1 MLYYYSY
8 YVGKDCQQKN
18 HPSLQKQ
25 SSLRVFARS
34 SRPPR
39 PSRLP
44 RRNQQEQTLGQVQLC
59 TRPIIQDPRFVSIYG
74 VQETNYT
81 LQPQLNDDPYEHIR
95 DKPFFSF
102 ERLVYNDPWFHE
114 DSHEPYNSP
123 PRRGYIVGDDPLES
137 RFMLSY
143 AMYIAAGISL
153 LVVGLYALGDKDLKN
168 SEASLYDTYISSK
181 YVHETLEAKNKRL
194 NELRAKEN
202 ALLRASSGAKKEV
215 SAEKE

>member
-1 MLYYYSY
+1 MLARIVS
-8 YVGKDCQQKN
+8 KRITLLCKN
-18 HPSLQKQ
+18 RAAFG
-25 SSLRVFARS
+25 SSHDHHDHHDHHDYHVEINKNKPWVKFNS
-34 SRPPR
+34 
-39 PSRLP
+39 
-44 RRNQQEQTLGQVQLC
+44 